1 VSGQDQLQALKDAG
15 FSSSELASYQA
26 DRSAALLNGGFSQQE
41 VASYWGDK
49 PFNSAPVK
57 DYFKKNLGTVK
68 GEPGKQLGFGDYLDA
83 GWQMSVTGLIK
94 HGKLPDTL
102 APEDA
107 PMWGRI
113 AAGVS
118 QMAGDLPAM
127 LGGAFL
133 GQQGGAALGAVAGTA
148 ISGPA
153 GTEAGGA
160 AGATLGA
167 GYGAFALPAYLRR
180 VMVDAYRKGSL
191 KDAQDFWERT
201 SSAFLEAH
209 NSGVVGGITA
219 GTGALVGA
227 AATPVMSPIAAQT
240 AKLTSE
246 ITSMVTAGKAMQGQ
260 LPSASDFAEAA
271 ILVGGLHLAT
281 GGAGQLKRLTGKVG
295 DTYADTGIRPQE
307 VVADAQTDPTVRQD
321 IASDNID
328 IPKKYAGQIDPT
340 VKPEAPKPV
349 DVPKDM
355 RSQSMAVEGSVAN
368 DVAIK
373 SDGMIRLYRGE
384 GSDQVPTGDWWTT
397 DKAKAE
403 KYAQGGK
410 LMSMDVTPQEL
421 GMQFAQGHGGPDEF
435 VFGGTS
441 RALLSRAVE
450 AGKEVPR
457 VSLGSTETTRAK
469 NADMQMRAANTNAW
483 AKELPGMPPDLY
495 AGLAKNSPA
504 EFTPAEKG
512 QLQEYG
518 ARVLGQRETPE
529 AAMRAVWGDKLAN
542 ASPKLQQALKSE
554 VVVPS
559 VPSEPAQGAGGK
571 ATGEQTAQDR
581 VLARISMEDQPNGSK
596 PTLNKLYTALVDDL
610 HPIKQ
615 LTRLLNGEKPL
626 EVQDD
631 PYQLA
636 RLTRGA
642 TGKADHFLEYSPF
655 EFDSFKN
662 VGKPLSKILD
672 PIKDDLDGLRAYA
685 VSKRALELEA
695 RGIKTGVPLEA
706 AQETVKAGGRFEQ
719 SFQDLKDYQTH
730 TLEYLRDSGILS
742 QDAFEKMQEANQDYV
757 PFYRL
762 MDEGGGP
769 KGVGKGLSV
778 RAPIKKIEGSTRMI
792 VDPLE
797 SIIRNTYTY
806 VQLAERNRALSTLA
820 DMADAAGDKAADL
833 MVRVASASRKDA
845 GVNAFMKENGVEA
858 DAETLSVFRPRAP
871 GLRNDEIALYR
882 DGERQVFQVS
892 PEVAT
897 AVRALDQQ
905 SVGLAV
911 KLMRAPA
918 RWLRAGTTLSPEF
931 TARNFIR
938 DQLTAFN
945 LGEKGIIP
953 VFDALRG
960 LGSLFRKDEDYQN
973 FLKSGGANSALV
985 ALDRDYIEQ
994 NIFKLERDTG
1004 LMSKT
1009 WNVIKSPLEVLRIT
1023 SEIVENA
1030 TRLGEYKRMTS
1041 GESEAEDIMQGGMAA
1056 REITLDFQ
1064 RVGAQTRALNM
1075 IVAFWNAHVQGL
1087 DKTVRAFI
1095 DRPVETAFKLG
1106 VSVTLPSVLLWYA
1119 NKDDPRWA
1127 EIPRWQKDLFWIVM
1141 TKDHI
1146 YRIPKPMELGIAFGS
1161 LPERALEAY
1170 QGTNP
1175 KAFQDLG
1182 SSMLQALTPS
1192 YIPTFMIPI
1201 VEQFANRSTFTGNP
1215 IVPASM
1221 EGILPEYQYT
1231 DYTTESGKLLG
1242 KFAATMPGFRDT
1254 SMSSPAVIENYV
1266 RAWSGQLGQYALK
1279 LADQALISTGTIPDP
1294 VKPAASLAD
1303 IPVIKA
1309 FVVRY
1314 PSASAQ
1320 SITDFYDAYDK
1331 TNTRLNT
1338 IKYLA
1343 KSGEIQ
1349 SALDLMKVAQSEN
1362 DLFRLQG
1369 IKEALST
1376 QTKYLRLVA
1385 KNPQITPDE
1394 KRQLIDGVYLMMI
1407 NAAKQGNQIM
1417 DSMNAQL
1424 KQRGVSM
1431 EMPPP
1436 TTLNP
1441 SSGTVRLTQ

>member
-1 VSGQDQLQALKDAG
+1 MSGQDQLQALKDAG

-49 PFNSAPVK
+49 PFNSAPVR

-94 HGKLPDTL
+94 RGKLPDTL

-113 AAGVS
+113 ASQVS
-118 QMAGDLPAM
+118 QIAGDLPAM

-307 VVADAQTDPTVRQD
+307 VVQDAQTDPTVKQD
-321 IASDNID
+321 LASDNID
-328 IPKKYAGQIDPT
+328 IPKRYEGQIDPT
-340 VKPEAPKPV
+340 VKPQEPV
-349 DVPKDM
+349 PVKVPEQM
-355 RSQSMAVEGSVAN
+355 RSQSMAVEGSVPT
-368 DVAIK
+368 DVAIYP
-373 SDGMIRLYRGE
+373 G
-384 GSDQVPTGDWWTT
+384 P
-397 DKAKAE
+397 
-403 KYAQGGK
+403 
-410 LMSMDVTPQEL
+410 PQEEISYEHV
-421 GMQFAQGHGGPDEF
+421 FADAAQ
-435 VFGGTS
+435 
-441 RALLSRAVE
+441 
-450 AGKEVPR
+450 KEV
-457 VSLGSTETTRAK
+457 L
-469 NADMQMRAANTNAW
+469 
-483 AKELPGMPPDLY
+483 
-495 AGLAKNSPA
+495 
-504 EFTPAEKG
+504 
-512 QLQEYG
+512 
-518 ARVLGQRETPE
+518 
-529 AAMRAVWGDKLAN
+529 
-542 ASPKLQQALKSE
+542 
-554 VVVPS
+554 
-559 VPSEPAQGAGGK
+559 
-571 ATGEQTAQDR
+571 DR
-581 VLARISMEDQPNGSK
+581 IAPNGTTGK
-596 PTLNKLYTALVDDL
+596 KITLEKIYTALVDDL

-615 LTRLLNGEKPL
+615 LSELLNSAEPQRAKSSATEDQAQLTAEGKPQIGAEPGKSLKTQSSDVSFLNAAQLPKFPQSAPPL
-626 EVQDD
+626 EVKND

-642 TGKADHFLEYSPF
+642 MGKADHFLEYSPF
-655 EFDSFKN
+655 KFDSFKN
-662 VGKPLSKILD
+662 VGVPLTKILE
-672 PIKDDLDGLRAYA
+672 PVKDDLDGLRAYA
-685 VSKRALELEA
+685 ISKRALELEA
-695 RGIKTGVPLEA
+695 RGIKTGVPLDSAREVA
-706 AQETVKAGGRFEQ
+706 ASGAAKYQKTFDQIRE
-719 SFQDLKDYQTH
+719 FQNH
-730 TLEYLRDSGILS
+730 TLTYLRDSGILS
-742 QDAFEKMQEANQDYV
+742 QQAFEKMQEANHDYV

-762 MDEGGGP
+762 MEEGEGMSGS
-769 KGVGKGLSV
+769 KGAGRGLSV
-778 RAPIKKIEGSTRMI
+778 RSPVKSIEGSTRKI

-797 SIIRNTYTY
+797 SIIKNTYTY
-806 VQLAERNRALSTLA
+806 VQLAERNRALSALA
-820 DMADAAGDKAADL
+820 DLADKAGKGAEDL
-833 MVRVASASRKDA
+833 MVRVQSSVKADA
-845 GVNAFMKENGVEA
+845 MSKAFAKEQGVEVNP
-858 DAETLSVFRPRAP
+858 ETLTLFRSRTP
-871 GLRNDEIALYR
+871 GLRDDEVALYR
-882 DGERQVFQVS
+882 NGERQVFQVS
-892 PEVAT
+892 QDVAT

-905 SVGLAV
+905 SIGLAI
-911 KLMRAPA
+911 KIMKAPA
-918 RWLRAGTTLSPEF
+918 SWMRAGTTLAPDF
-931 TARNFIR
+931 AARNFIR

-945 LGEKGIIP
+945 LGEKGITP
-953 VFDALRG
+953 VVDAIRG
-960 LGSLFRKDEDYQN
+960 LGSLFKKDEDYQS
-973 FLKSGGANSALV
+973 FLKSGGANSAMV
-985 ALDRDYIEQ
+985 AIDRHYIEQ
-994 NIFKLERDTG
+994 NIFKLSRDTG

-1009 WNVIKSPLEVLRIT
+1009 WNIIKSPLEILRVT
-1023 SEIVENA
+1023 SEIIENS
-1030 TRLGEYKRMTS
+1030 TRLGEFKRQTQ
-1041 GESEAEDIMQGGMAA
+1041 GEKGADTIMQGGMAA
-1056 REITLDFQ
+1056 RDVTLDFQ

-1087 DKTVRAFI
+1087 DKTARAFV
-1095 DRPVETAFKLG
+1095 DRPVQTAFKLG

-1119 NKDDPRWA
+1119 NNEDPRWA

-1146 YRIPKPMELGIAFGS
+1146 YRIPKPMELGIIFGS

-1170 QGTNP
+1170 KGHNP
-1175 KAFQDLG
+1175 KAFQNLG
-1182 SSMLQALTPS
+1182 DSLMQAFAPA
-1192 YIPTFMIPI
+1192 YIPTFAIPI

-1215 IVPASM
+1215 IIPSSL
-1221 EGILPEYQYT
+1221 EGIMPEYQYT

-1242 KFAATMPGFRDT
+1242 KFSATMPGLKDST
-1254 SMSSPAVIENYV
+1254 MSSPAVIENYV

-1349 SALDLMKVAQSEN
+1349 SALDLMKMAQSEN

-1376 QTKYLRLVA
+1376 QTKYIRLVA
-1385 KNPQITPDE
+1385 KNPQMTPTE

-1407 NAAKQGNQIM
+1407 NAAHQGNQIM
-1417 DSMNAQL
+1417 DSMNVQL
-1424 KQRGVSM
+1424 KARGVSM
-1431 EMPPP
+1431 QMPPP

-1441 SSGTVRLTQ
+1441 SSSEARLQQ

>member
-1 VSGQDQLQALKDAG
+1 VNGADQLAALKAGG
-15 FSSSELASYQA
+15 FSDAELQSYQA
-26 DRSAALLNGGFSQQE
+26 DHTAALLNGGFSQEE
-41 VASYWGDK
+41 VANYWGQK
-49 PFNSAPVK
+49 PFNSTPVK

-68 GEPGKQLGFGDYLDA
+68 GEPGKELGFGDYLDA

-94 HGKLPDTL
+94 RQKLPDTL

-113 AAGVS
+113 AS
-118 QMAGDLPAM
+118 QVGQIAGDLPAM

-133 GQQGGAALGAVAGTA
+133 GQQGGAAVGTIAGAPV
-148 ISGPA
+148 GPEGA
-153 GTEAGGA
+153 AAGGA

-180 VMVDAYRKGSL
+180 VMVDAYKKGSI

-219 GTGALVGA
+219 GAGGLVGA
-227 AATPVMSPIAAQT
+227 AATPIMSPIAAQT
-240 AKLTSE
+240 AKIAAE
-246 ITSMVTAGKAMQGQ
+246 VTSMVTAGKAMQGQ
-260 LPSASDFAEAA
+260 LPSATDFAEAA

-307 VVADAQTDPTVRQD
+307 VVQDAQTDPTVKQD

-328 IPKKYAGQIDPT
+328 IPKRYEGQIDPT

-373 SDGMIRLYRGE
+373 SE
-384 GSDQVPTGDWWTT
+384 
-397 DKAKAE
+397 
-403 KYAQGGK
+403 
-410 LMSMDVTPQEL
+410 
-421 GMQFAQGHGGPDEF
+421 
-435 VFGGTS
+435 
-441 RALLSRAVE
+441 
-450 AGKEVPR
+450 EVPR
-457 VSLGSTETTRAK
+457 
-469 NADMQMRAANTNAW
+469 
-483 AKELPGMPPDLY
+483 
-495 AGLAKNSPA
+495 
-504 EFTPAEKG
+504 
-512 QLQEYG
+512 
-518 ARVLGQRETPE
+518 ETPI
-529 AAMRAVWGDKLAN
+529 D
-542 ASPKLQQALKSE
+542 ASKSDALP
-554 VVVPS
+554 V
-559 VPSEPAQGAGGK
+559 EPTREK
-571 ATGEQTAQDR
+571 TAQQQVLDR
-581 VLARISMEDQPNGSK
+581 IGVEEPTGVK
-596 PTLNKLYTALVDDL
+596 PTLDKVYTALVDDL

-626 EVQDD
+626 EVPDD

-636 RLTRGA
+636 RLTRGS

-655 EFDSFKN
+655 DFKTFEN
-662 VGKPLSKILD
+662 VGKPLSKILE

-685 VSKRALELEA
+685 VSKRALELES

-706 AQETVKAGGRFEQ
+706 AQEVVNAGGRFEQ
-719 SFQDLKDYQTH
+719 SFADLKDYQTH

-762 MDEGGGP
+762 MDEGSEGP

-820 DMADAAGDKAADL
+820 DMADAAGEKASDL
-833 MVRVASASRKDA
+833 MVRVASASRKDT

-858 DAETLSVFRPRAP
+858 DPETLQVFRPRAP

-911 KLMRAPA
+911 KIMRAPA

-953 VFDALRG
+953 IFDALRG

-994 NIFKLERDTG
+994 NIFKLEKDTG

-1009 WNVIKSPLEVLRIT
+1009 WNVLKSPLEILRAT

-1030 TRLGEYKRMTS
+1030 TRLGEYKRVTS
-1041 GESEAEDIMQGGMAA
+1041 GESDAQTIMGGGMSA
-1056 REITLDFQ
+1056 REVTLDFQ

-1087 DKTVRAFI
+1087 DKTARAFI
-1095 DRPVETAFKLG
+1095 DRPAATAFKLG
-1106 VSVTLPSVLLWYA
+1106 LSVTLPSVLLWYA
-1119 NKDDPRWA
+1119 NNEDPRWA
-1127 EIPRWQKDLFWIVM
+1127 EIPRWQKDLFWIFM

-1146 YRIPKPMELGIAFGS
+1146 YRIPKPMELGILFGS

-1170 QGTNP
+1170 KGTNP

-1182 SSMLQALTPS
+1182 SSLMQALTPS
-1192 YIPTFMIPI
+1192 YVPTFAIPVI
-1201 VEQFANRSTFTGNP
+1201 EQFANRSTFTGNP
-1215 IVPASM
+1215 IVPAAM

-1231 DYTTESGKLLG
+1231 DYTSESGKLLG
-1242 KFAATMPGFRDT
+1242 KFAATMPGFKDT
-1254 SMSSPAVIENYV
+1254 SMSSPVVIENYV

-1294 VKPAASLAD
+1294 VKPAATLAD

-1309 FVVRY
+1309 FVIRY

-1349 SALDLMKVAQSEN
+1349 SAMDLMKVAQSEN

-1369 IKEALST
+1369 IKDALST

-1385 KNPQITPDE
+1385 KNPEITPTE

-1407 NAAKQGNQIM
+1407 NAARQGNQIM

-1424 KQRGVSM
+1424 KARGVSM
-1431 EMPPP
+1431 GMPPP
-1436 TTLNP
+1436 LNP
-1441 SSGTVRLTQ
+1441 SQPAVRLQQ